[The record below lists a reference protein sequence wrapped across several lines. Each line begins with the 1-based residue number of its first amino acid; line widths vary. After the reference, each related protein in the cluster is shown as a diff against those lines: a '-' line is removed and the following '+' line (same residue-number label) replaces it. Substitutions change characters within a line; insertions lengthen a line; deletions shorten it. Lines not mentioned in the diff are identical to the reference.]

1 MCDLICVLQ
10 FLLVLFRKHVLNQ
23 NLLVVLILHL
33 VVVKRLVVVLLV
45 IVVVMVQVVVLQMF
59 VQNVCIFVVCITE
72 TTPAGNFTHNFIFFM
87 YACNEATEYLRNK
100 RYNRSMLAASVK
112 IVFACFA

>member
-1 MCDLICVLQ
+1 MRLDLCLTILTCALQ
-10 FLLVLFRKHVLNQ
+10 KAC
-23 NLLVVLILHL
+23 IESKSASSIKLHL